1 MSRDTNRRAQRTRR
15 GQGNRTIYILVDG
28 ETEKW
33 YLDQM
38 KSNERLKTVTIKPDL
53 NKKKTITQQ
62 FEVIKEESKHYDRAI
77 WLVDF
82 DTILKEEREFKGG
95 RKSPMT
101 VFNECYRELSEI
113 ENINV
118 FVNTPCLEY
127 WYLLHIKNSGRFYR
141 TYSELERE
149 LDAIP
154 ILGYNKSRKYYI
166 SGSGIYTRLKPN
178 LNEAF
183 QRAKALGQYDLEN
196 SHQAKAEIFHLFEIL
211 NIEL

>member
-28 ETEKW
+28 ETEKL

-38 KSNERLKTVTIKPDL
+38 KSNERLKSVTIKPDL

-62 FEVIKEESKHYDRAI
+62 FEAIKEEARHYDQAI

-82 DTILKEEREFKGG
+82 DTILKHEREFRG
-95 RKSPMT
+95 RGKSPLIQ
-101 VFNECYRELSEI
+101 FNEYNQELNEI
-113 ENINV
+113 ENV
-118 FVNTPCLEY
+118 DVLVNTPCLEF
-127 WYLLHIKNSGRFYR
+127 WYLLHLKNSGRFYAF
-141 TYSELERE
+141 YSDFERE
-149 LDAIP
+149 LNAIP

-166 SGSGIYTRLKPN
+166 SGSGIYARLKPN
-178 LNEAF
+178 LSAAHE
-183 QRAKALGQYDLEN
+183 RAKALGQYDPEN
-196 SHQAKAEIFHLFEIL
+196 PQQAKAEIYRLFEIL